1 MTGLKYQKLDL
12 HTHTPASKCYLD
24 KKQTAEE
31 IVQAALAQKL
41 TGIAITDHNTAEG
54 IDMMKKAAE
63 NTGLVIFPGVEISL
77 NEGYHLVAL
86 FDPSVDQKYVENF
99 LGLIKITPDEYGR
112 SETLCKVSVYEVI
125 NLIHDRH
132 GLAILAHIDKPK
144 GAFHELTSI
153 DEARGKVKV
162 PVNCSN
168 LFNDANYD
176 AIECIDGAYPKGFDS
191 DHQIK
196 RFPPF
201 YQSSDNPDP
210 KQPTK
215 HSKDG
220 LGKLYSWFKLET
232 IDLEGLRQCFSD
244 SEVRIKLKDD
254 LQDVPHPRL
263 ISMKVGESGFLRNQ
277 TFAFHEGLN
286 SIVGGKG
293 VGKSLAIE
301 FLRFVLGQPSRDRS
315 LFDDHLTKLD
325 NRLEPDNSVEVI
337 YQVED
342 GTQYQITR
350 TFLGKVKVD
359 GGYSLRDDVQCVN
372 LATGASFTGD
382 IKVMFPVLAYSQL
395 EVIRIAES
403 KTAQLELIDRFID
416 TRENERTIQEV
427 RAELR
432 ENDLKLNKAIQAK
445 SKLDALE
452 HEVNTLEEQIQ
463 AITRSLSAPLF
474 DQMKVV
480 EQKHQALEDGQE
492 FFDSLLET
500 IEGWQEDIKDRTA
513 PESDDKDANIKEQ
526 YALAAKTLKKISDS
540 LKDLVSNVK
549 VAKKDGEAIVKKW
562 RPEYDKVEKEYK
574 ALVKE
579 IGGDREKK
587 ESQRKKLEA
596 QVKKLGKEAKEAKD
610 LVGDL
615 DALLQSRYLLLDQ
628 LEKAYR
634 EFYEIRKTKFDQLT
648 ELSDQKL
655 KLDLLHAADRQA
667 YENMLNELLKGGQ
680 NAPSTSDRHKI
691 AEGVTPRRLVEL
703 VLNRNAVQLSN
714 ESGITQLW
722 AERTI
727 EKLWSAEEFT
737 SVLALQ
743 HDCYPVDVP
752 SIRYRKEGN
761 VYAELNELS
770 VGQKCTALL
779 IVALCDG
786 NMPIMIDQPEDAL
799 DIVSVWEDISKKLRR
814 GKNARQ
820 FILTTHN
827 SSVAVSSDSDQ
838 FIVLQAGANQGKI
851 AHTGAIDSQKVRD
864 EIIHH
869 LEGGNEPYKLR
880 ARKYN
885 IKDTN

>member
-1 MTGLKYQKLDL
+1 MTGLKYKKLDL

-24 KKQTAEE
+24 KKQTADE
-31 IVQAALAQKL
+31 IAQAALAL
-41 TGIAITDHNTAEG
+41 DLAGIAITDHNTAEG
-54 IDMMKKAAE
+54 IDMMKKAADGK
-63 NTGLVIFPGVEISL
+63 GLVIFPGVEISL

-86 FDPSVDQKYVENF
+86 FDPHVDQKYVENF
-99 LGLIKITPDEYGR
+99 LGLIKITPEEYGR
-112 SETLCKVSVYEVI
+112 SETLCKISVYEVI
-125 NLIHDRH
+125 KHIHDWH
-132 GLAILAHIDKPK
+132 GLAILAHIDMPK
-144 GAFHELTSI
+144 GAFRELTTT
-153 DEARGKVKV
+153 DEATGKVKV

-168 LFNDANYD
+168 LFNDPNYD
-176 AIECIDGAYPKGFDS
+176 AIECVHGVYPKGFDT

-196 RFPPF
+196 RLPPF

-210 KQPTK
+210 DKPTK
-215 HSKDG
+215 HSKAG
-220 LGKLYSWFKLET
+220 LGTLYSWFKLET

-244 SEVRIKLKDD
+244 PEVRIKLKDD
-254 LQDVPHPRL
+254 VQEYPHPRL

-277 TFAFHEGLN
+277 TFGFHEGLN

-301 FLRFVLGQPSRDRS
+301 FLRFVLGQPSTDRS

-325 NRLEPDNSVEVI
+325 KRLESNNSVEVV
-337 YQVED
+337 YQIED
-342 GTQYQITR
+342 GTQYKITR
-350 TFLGKVKVD
+350 TFLGKTKVD
-359 GGYSLRDDVQCVN
+359 GGFALQDELQCVN
-372 LATGASFTGD
+372 LVTGASFAGD
-382 IKVMFPVLAYSQL
+382 LKVMFPVLAYSQL
-395 EVIRIAES
+395 EVIRIAEN

-416 TRENERTIQEV
+416 TREKERAIQDTRV
-427 RAELR
+427 QLR
-432 ENDLKLNKAIQAK
+432 ENDIKLNKAIQAK
-445 SKLDALE
+445 SKLDELE

-463 AITRSLSAPLF
+463 AITRTLSDPLF
-474 DQMKVV
+474 EQMKVV
-480 EQKHQALEDGQE
+480 ERKHQALEEGQE
-492 FFDSLLET
+492 FFDGLLET
-500 IEGWQEDIKDRTA
+500 IDEWWEEISDRTA
-513 PESDDKDANIKEQ
+513 PETEEKDADIKAQ
-526 YALAAKTLKKISDS
+526 YAIAEKTLKATADA
-540 LKDLVSNVK
+540 LKDLVTKVK
-549 VAKKDGEAIVKKW
+549 AAKKDGEAIVKKW
-562 RPEYDKVEKEYK
+562 KPEHERVEKEYQT
-574 ALVKE
+574 LVKD

-587 ESQRKKLEA
+587 ERQRKTFEA
-596 QVKKLGKEAKEAKD
+596 QVKKLGKEVKDAKA

-615 DALLQSRYLLLDQ
+615 EGLFKQRDQLLDQ
-628 LEKAYR
+628 LERAYR
-634 EFYEIRKTKFDQLT
+634 EFYEARKTKFDQLT
-648 ELSDQKL
+648 ELSNQKL

-667 YENMLNELLKGGQ
+667 YENMLSELVKGGQ
-680 NAPSTSDRHKI
+680 NAPSTGDRHKI
-691 AEGVTPRRLVEL
+691 AMGVAPRRLVDL

-714 ESGITQLW
+714 EAGITQTW

-727 EKLWSAEEFT
+727 DKLWSAEDFT
-737 SVLALQ
+737 FVLALQ

-752 SIRYRKEGN
+752 SIRYRKEKD

-786 NMPIMIDQPEDAL
+786 NMPVMIDQPEDAL

-851 AHTGAIDSQKVRD
+851 AHTGAIDTQKVRD

-869 LEGGNEPYKLR
+869 LEGGDEPYKLR

-885 IKDTN
+885 IKDAN